1 MNDLEM
7 NYIKNDVEATQE
19 AFQETFKIDNDKK
32 ADWAVQQIKES
43 ESERDR
49 LITLAQDQIAELQDR
64 IKELTNR
71 CENETKYLKS
81 CLAQYFETVK
91 AKETKTQKSYKL
103 LSGTLVLKK
112 PSEKIEHD
120 DKALLEWL
128 ADTEYIK
135 IERSV
140 DWAEYKKKLTVQDN
154 LVIDTETGEVVEC
167 CKVVPTPG
175 SFDIKY

>member
-1 MNDLEM
+1 MEENTFVIND
-7 NYIKNDVEATQE
+7 
-19 AFQETFKIDNDKK
+19 DKK
-32 ADWAVQQIKES
+32 ADWAITQIKDTEN
-43 ESERDR
+43 ECER
-49 LITLAQDQIAELQDR
+49 LITLAEKQIADLHDR
-64 IKELTNR
+64 IEELKNK
-71 CENETKYLKS
+71 CDNETKYLKS

-112 PSEKIEHD
+112 PGEKIEHD
-120 DKALLEWL
+120 DEALLEWL
-128 ADTEYIK
+128 EDTEYIK
-135 IERSV
+135 IKKSV
-140 DWAEYKKKLTVQDN
+140 DWAEYKKKLTIQDN